1 MSQPAPSN
9 EIAAALGALR
19 DEAGAWQALRAGL
32 DTAATSANEL
42 GITAYRDT
50 GVFDAFLAANNQLVY
65 LVARHCSDACATAGD
80 IAQTLLSVAATY
92 EAADAAN
99 LHTMQNIE

>member
-19 DEAGAWQALRAGL
+19 DEAGTWQTLKVHL
-32 DTAATSANEL
+32 YTAARSANDL
-42 GITAYRDT
+42 GITAYGDT
-50 GVFDAFLAANNQLVY
+50 GVFDALIDANNQLVN
-65 LVARHCSDACATAGD
+65 LVVRHCADARAAADD
-80 IAQTLLSVAATY
+80 IAQTLLSVAISY
-92 EAADAAN
+92 AADEAAN